1 MCLRKVAEAAVRE
14 TLEGKAGGRE
24 AKKEALPQSSQ
35 RWRTEASKDQEW
47 GKGEGSQN
55 MGQNFIK
62 EGSGHHL
69 EFHSGH

>member
-35 RWRTEASKDQEW
+35 RW
-47 GKGEGSQN
+47 
-55 MGQNFIK
+55 
-62 EGSGHHL
+62 
-69 EFHSGH
+69 

>member
-1 MCLRKVAEAAVRE
+1 MCFRKVAEAAVRE
-14 TLEGKAGGRE
+14 MLEGKAGGRE

-35 RWRTEASKDQEW
+35 RWPTEASKDQEW
-47 GKGEGSQN
+47 GEGSQN

-62 EGSGHHL
+62 EGSGRHL